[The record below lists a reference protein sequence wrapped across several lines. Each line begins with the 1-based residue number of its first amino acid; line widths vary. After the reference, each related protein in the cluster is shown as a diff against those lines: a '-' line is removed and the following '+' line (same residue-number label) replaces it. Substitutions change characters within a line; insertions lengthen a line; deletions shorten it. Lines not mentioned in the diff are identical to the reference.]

1 MSEAW
6 AIALL
11 SAMLTVM
18 SAILGWIATELRAIR
33 GELAHFVVKEDC
45 NLAMGGHCDEIRN
58 LWKETRLQGER
69 IARLEK

>member
-6 AIALL
+6 MIALL
-11 SAMLTVM
+11 TAALAGM

-33 GELAHFVVKEDC
+33 SELAHFVVKEDC
-45 NLAMGGHCDEIRN
+45 NLAMTGHCDEIRN